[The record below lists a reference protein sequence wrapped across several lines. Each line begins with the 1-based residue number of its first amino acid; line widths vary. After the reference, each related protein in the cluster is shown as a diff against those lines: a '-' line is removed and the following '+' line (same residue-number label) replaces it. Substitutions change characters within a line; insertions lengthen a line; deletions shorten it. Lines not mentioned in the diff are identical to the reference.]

1 MRIKSW
7 IDLPSVLALA
17 ITAICCNYGHSATIF
32 SDNFDSYAD
41 TAAMQ
46 AVWGAAGAG
55 TLSTT
60 TAYSGSQSMSHP
72 GGADNTHNLA
82 ADLIPTDANPVIL
95 SGKIYDDGA
104 ANKRYSI
111 GFRSL
116 STFPLFEMGNYNSVS
131 GQSYYARINS
141 FPGGGSPDWVSL
153 GAGSGTEGWH
163 SFRAK
168 FTGSSINISVDLK
181 SDGSIDGSYDFN
193 LLGSYGAAGLGVLR
207 LGGPSSLSSPG
218 GGGYFDDI
226 SVDVVPEPT
235 SFLLLGLSGMFA
247 LVNLRRSQR

>member
-1 MRIKSW
+1 MKVTRLTS
-7 IDLPSVLALA
+7 LASLVALALSA
-17 ITAICCNYGHSATIF
+17 GNAPAATIF

-60 TAYSGSQSMSHP
+60 TAYSGSQSMAHP

-104 ANKRYSI
+104 GNKRYSI

-116 STFPLFEMGNYNSVS
+116 ATFPLFEMGNYNAVS

-163 SFRAK
+163 TFRAK
-168 FTGSSINISVDLK
+168 FTGSSVNISVDLK
-181 SDGSIDGSYDFN
+181 SDGSIDGSYNFN
-193 LLGSYGAAGLGVLR
+193 LLGSYGAPGLGVLR
-207 LGGPSSLSSPG
+207 LGGPSNLSSPG
-218 GGGYFDDI
+218 GGGNFDDI
-226 SVDVVPEPT
+226 SVEVVPEPT
-235 SFLLLGLSGMFA
+235 SFLLLGLGGIFA